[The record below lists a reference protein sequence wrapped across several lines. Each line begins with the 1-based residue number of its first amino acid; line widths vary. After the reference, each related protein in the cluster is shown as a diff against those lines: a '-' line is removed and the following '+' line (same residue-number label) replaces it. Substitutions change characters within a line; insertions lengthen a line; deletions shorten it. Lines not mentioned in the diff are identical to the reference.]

1 MMFEM
6 PCGAPLPPARLE
18 IMNDTQARA
27 ISVAT
32 IRFPATLQS
41 RPNGGVAI
49 RMPFDPSV
57 EWGDKK
63 RHFVTGT
70 IEGRGVRGTLTAVD
84 GEHFLLLGPAWCRD
98 PRVGPGAHVIVALMP
113 EGPQFASLASDLR
126 EALGA
131 EVDARG
137 LFESLA
143 TFYRN
148 GYVRWI
154 DGAKRPETRAKRI
167 EETVA
172 ALKAGKKQR

>member
-1 MMFEM
+1 MSD
-6 PCGAPLPPARLE
+6 AK
-18 IMNDTQARA
+18 ARA
-27 ISVAT
+27 STSMTIS
-32 IRFPATLQS
+32 FPATLQS

-84 GEHFLLLGPAWCRD
+84 GEHYLLLGPAWCRD
-98 PRVGPGAHVIVALMP
+98 PRVGPGAHVTVSLVP
-113 EGPQFASLASDLR
+113 EGPQFASLANDFR

-131 EVDARG
+131 EAEARG

-148 GYVRWI
+148 GYVHWI
-154 DGAKRPETRAKRI
+154 DQAKLPETRAKRI